1 MNKKERVEVCL
12 IDGNEKTEDIFEKI
26 KEKFLADKCIV
37 LNLNPLT
44 NQREEENI
52 ISFINKNYKDY
63 SKKIG
68 EKVFVISSQIYSER
82 V

>member
-1 MNKKERVEVCL
+1 MHTKERVEVCL

-26 KEKFLADKCIV
+26 NEKFLADKCIV
-37 LNLNPLT
+37 LNLNPIT

-52 ISFINKNYKDY
+52 IRFINENYEEY

-68 EKVFVISSQIYSER
+68 EKVFVICSQIRTER